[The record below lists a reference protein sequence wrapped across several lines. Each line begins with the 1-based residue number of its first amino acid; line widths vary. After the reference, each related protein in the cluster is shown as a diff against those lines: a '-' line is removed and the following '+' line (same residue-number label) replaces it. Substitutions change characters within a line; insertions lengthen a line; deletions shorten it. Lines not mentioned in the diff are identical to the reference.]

1 MQISILN
8 GIYTDENSD
17 FRTSYPRNMVPV
29 PKKQGISTGYL
40 RPADGVVQFGTGPGV
55 DRGSINWNGVC
66 YRVMGTKL
74 VSVAADGAVTTLG
87 DVGGSGQVTMD
98 YSFDRLAIASSGN
111 LFYWDGST
119 LTQVTDPDLGTVVD
133 FTWVDGYFMTTDGE
147 FLVVTELADPTSV
160 NPLKYG
166 SSEADPDPVKAILK
180 VRNEPHALNRY
191 TIEAFDN
198 IGGSTFPFQ
207 RIDGAQIQKGVIGT
221 HACCIYQEA
230 IAFLG
235 SGRNEAPAVWIGLN
249 GNAVKLSTREID
261 QILLDYTENQLSQTV
276 FERHMESG
284 LDHLYVRLPDQTLV
298 YDAEASK
305 AIGEPVWFIMTT
317 SLISKAQ
324 HRVSNRCWCYDK
336 WIVGDPQSS
345 AIGYQTEEVSTHWG
359 QIVGWDFAT
368 SIMYNEGR
376 GAIIHHLELVALP
389 GRADFGDNP
398 TIWSQNSV
406 DGETWSMGKA
416 IKAGMQGQRNKR
428 LVWFQQGGFR
438 NWRIQRFRGTSDAH
452 LSFARLEAQIEPM
465 AW

>member
-40 RPADGVVQFGTGPGV
+40 RPAEGVVQFGTGPGV

-119 LTQVTDPDLGTVVD
+119 LTQVTDADLGTVVD
-133 FTWVDGYFMTTDGE
+133 LIWVDGYFMTTDGQYI
-147 FLVVTELADPTSV
+147 VVTELSDPLSV

-166 SSEADPDPVKAILK
+166 SSEADPDPIKAILK
-180 VRNEPHALNRY
+180 VRNEPYALNRY

-207 RIDGAQIQKGVIGT
+207 RIGGAQIQKGVIGT
-221 HACCIYQEA
+221 HACIVYQEA

-235 SGRNEAPAVWIGLN
+235 GGRNEAPAVWIGLN
-249 GNAVKLSTREID
+249 GNVQKLSTREID
-261 QILLDYTENQLSQTV
+261 QILLGYTEAQLSQVV
-276 FERHMESG
+276 FEKHTESN
-284 LDHLYVRLPDQTLV
+284 LAHLYIRLPDQTLV
-298 YDAEASK
+298 YDANASQ
-305 AIGEPVWFIMTT
+305 AIGEPVWFVLTT
-317 SLISKAQ
+317 SIVGKAQ
-324 HRVSNRCWCYDK
+324 HRVSNRCWCYNK

-345 AIGYQTEEVSTHWG
+345 AIGYQTDSVSTHWG
-359 QIVGWDFAT
+359 EMIGWDFSTAVL
-368 SIMYNEGR
+368 YNEGR
-376 GAIIHHLELVALP
+376 GAIIHELELVALT
-389 GRADFGDNP
+389 GRSTFGSDP
-398 TIWSQNSV
+398 TIWTQYSV
-406 DGETWSMGKA
+406 DGETWSMEKPIAAGKT
-416 IKAGMQGQRNKR
+416 GQRNKR
-428 LVWFQQGGFR
+428 LIWLQQGAFR
-438 NWRIQRFRGTSDAH
+438 NWRIQRFRGTTDAH
-452 LSFARLEAQIEPM
+452 LSFARLEARIEGM
-465 AW
+465 AV